1 MTKSQRL
8 KPVTRVAENREQ
20 EAALAMAEA
29 QQALNEREARLNELV
44 GYRAEYHM
52 RYKTAS
58 GVGMEAA
65 QIQDYRHFIA
75 KLDQAISGQLAL
87 VEAARN
93 VHEETKRQWFATRSK
108 SMALGKVV
116 TRYRHEEVRSA
127 ERREQGEADERNQH
141 RKPVS
146 SLGSANDEIEPD

>member
-29 QQALNEREARLNELV
+29 QQALNEREARLNELLS
-44 GYRAEYHM
+44 YRAEYHM

-58 GVGMEAA
+58 STGMEAA

-87 VEAARN
+87 VEGARG
-93 VHEETKRQWFATRSK
+93 VYEETKRQWFATRSK
-108 SMALGKVV
+108 SLALDKVV
-116 TRYRHEEVRSA
+116 TRYRHQEVRST

-141 RKPVS
+141 LKPAL
-146 SLGSANDEIEPD
+146 SLDSGDDETGPD

>member
-8 KPVTRVAENREQ
+8 KPVTQVAESREQ

-29 QQALNEREARLNELV
+29 QQVVDEREARLKELA

-52 RYKTAS
+52 RYKAAS
-58 GVGMEAA
+58 GAGMEAA

-75 KLDQAISGQLAL
+75 KLDQAISGQLVL
-87 VEAARN
+87 VEGARN
-93 VHEETKRQWFATRSK
+93 VYEETKRQWSATRRK
-108 SMALGKVV
+108 SLALDKVV
-116 TRYRHEEVRSA
+116 TRYRHEEARSA

-141 RKPVS
+141 LKPVLSLDS
-146 SLGSANDEIEPD
+146 SNDEIEPD

>member
-29 QQALNEREARLNELV
+29 QQTLNECEARLNELV
-44 GYRAEYHM
+44 SYRAEYHM
-52 RYKTAS
+52 HYKAAS
-58 GVGMEAA
+58 SAGMEAA

-75 KLDQAISGQLAL
+75 KLDQAISRQLAL
-87 VEAARN
+87 VDGARN
-93 VHEETKRQWFATRSK
+93 VYEETKRQWFATRSK
-108 SMALGKVV
+108 SLALDKVV
-116 TRYRHEEVRSA
+116 TRYRHEEARSV

-141 RKPVS
+141 LKPAL
-146 SLGSANDEIEPD
+146 SLDSGDEGDSE

>member
-1 MTKSQRL
+1 
-8 KPVTRVAENREQ
+8 
-20 EAALAMAEA
+20 MADA

-58 GVGMEAA
+58 SAGMEAA

-75 KLDQAISGQLAL
+75 KLDQAISGQLVL
-87 VEAARN
+87 VEGARN
-93 VHEETKRQWFATRSK
+93 AYEETKRQWSATRSK
-108 SMALGKVV
+108 SLALDKVV
-116 TRYRHEEVRSA
+116 TRYRYEEVRSA

-141 RKPVS
+141 LKPAL
-146 SLGSANDEIEPD
+146 SLDSGDEGDSE